1 MAVGKRV
8 KQAIQIMMAIV
19 LVIGLTACSVAGAP
33 SRQLVE
39 KAIALQLK
47 LTQTE
52 LSQQLRLDTGE
63 FQLERLTIS
72 EQTPVEIDELPGYK
86 IRGTY
91 NLKLK
96 RSQRQVTQEKN
107 PFEVYLQRQQEGK
120 TWRLARLQKDE
131 AGEKVWVTRSLLPPD

>member
-1 MAVGKRV
+1 M
-8 KQAIQIMMAIV
+8 KQVIQIMVAIV
-19 LVIGLTACSVAGAP
+19 LAIGLTACSAAGAP
-33 SRQLVE
+33 SRPLIE

-47 LTQTE
+47 LTQME

-63 FQLERLTIS
+63 FQLERLTIT

-91 NLKLK
+91 NLKLQ
-96 RSQRQVTQEKN
+96 RSQRLVTQEKN